1 MEIPYSHNTHNLSE
15 SSSEEQ
21 NDKKNDKYTSS
32 SDKEYYVKN
41 DSEIEWANIIKR
53 NNIIKPAN
61 HSILNESEINLSNN
75 YRLEQ
80 LKKKDLNINVKN
92 IQVNQNQEQDDSNN
106 NNKDSK
112 NILGNNF
119 RVLNNGFIVKNLNKF
134 KKGTI
139 QSMDVNPF
147 CPSEKEKNLIN
158 IKMSN
163 NPNHI
168 NNNINCFY
176 PKFKKVKKKKSLKI
190 LIIKKPNRAFFTKE
204 YKCRKPKNKKSKE
217 NKKIYHSASAQ
228 NAIRGLGSKYLPN
241 SSRISRI
248 NTLPNI
254 KLHSKEK
261 EDKKLKSSFH
271 FNNSKINRNFEN
283 KLFPS
288 SINDSKKLSVTNN
301 ISLYFSRSK
310 NYLIKKDSKKRT
322 LSSINI
328 QGNETNSKKLK
339 LVNFDI
345 NENNNRSFRK
355 LRARPMSSMMNS
367 QIHPR
372 GKKEIKEKENII
384 FENANFVN
392 QFKELKNAFDTCEN
406 NKMNNGDKNTKKIN
420 DYNFID
426 FYTKYRENNKGK
438 ITKNRKLNSVKLNK
452 TSYNHFFP
460 KRINSL
466 YNFDFKNIY
475 EEENNSRFCKNCGYQ
490 KHFGNEKICPVCIAL
505 KEQSN
510 MIEEKWSN
518 KYYYFPF
525 KDKYEGSYSV
535 QTSFRRS
542 KNDFKNITIGKI
554 LNNNNNF
561 YLKYININKDNKN
574 SFNNSFY
581 LNSILASPNNIIRKK
596 LLKRKSKNKSM
607 RKNRSQIINKYD
619 AIKKYFA

>member
-1 MEIPYSHNTHNLSE
+1 MEMPYSHNTHNLSE

-53 NNIIKPAN
+53 NNIVKPAN

-254 KLHSKEK
+254 KLNSKEK
-261 EDKKLKSSFH
+261 NDKKLKSSFH

-420 DYNFID
+420 DNNFID

-438 ITKNRKLNSVKLNK
+438 ITKNRKLPSVKLNK

-460 KRINSL
+460 KGINSL
-466 YNFDFKNIY
+466 FNFDFKNIY

-542 KNDFKNITIGKI
+542 KNDFNNITIGKI

>member
-1 MEIPYSHNTHNLSE
+1 MEMPYSHNTHNLSE

-32 SDKEYYVKN
+32 SDKEYYIKN

-254 KLHSKEK
+254 KLYSKEK

-475 EEENNSRFCKNCGYQ
+475 EEENNRFCKNCGYQ